1 MDIAKTRLVKGDLN
15 MKTGHFRSRVGGALL
30 ALSLLSGIYISTSV
44 TAQAQ
49 WPYGQDDQY
58 RRNRDYE
65 REQKRRQKE
74 IQRQQRREQR
84 RAQRGGYYDGNGGYN
99 NDGYYGVANN
109 GARSG
114 DGYGNYGGSFD
125 LRQTALNAGANEGIK
140 EGRRDRERGE
150 QFNYAD
156 EGAYQNAN
164 KDYSSRLGDRNIFQ
178 QYFRQAFVTGYTEGY
193 RGY

>member
-1 MDIAKTRLVKGDLN
+1 M
-15 MKTGHFRSRVGGALL
+15 

-49 WPYGQDDQY
+49 WPYGQNDEY

-65 REQKRRQKE
+65 REQRRRQKE

-84 RAQRGGYYDGNGGYN
+84 RAQRSGGYGGNGGYYGN
-99 NDGYYGVANN
+99 NGGYYGNDGYYGGTANN
-109 GARSG
+109 GARPG

-125 LRQTALNAGANEGIK
+125 LRQTALNAGANEGVK

-156 EGAYQNAN
+156 ESTFQNAN
-164 KDYSSRLGDRNIFQ
+164 KDYSSRLGDRNIYQ